1 MSLPIELY
9 SDGSCSMNP
18 GPGGYG
24 YIIRY
29 FKDED
34 GEVPKEMDFEEKGG
48 YRLTTNNRMEI
59 MGGLFGIRDILKKIE
74 DKIIE
79 GNVVSVFSDSQYFI
93 DAINKRWIDK
103 WAQNNWVSATTQ
115 FPIKNRDLWEQV
127 IDTLKY
133 AKEKGITITFT
144 HVRGHSNI
152 EYNEKADRLAVS
164 ASADSA
170 SYKIDEKY
178 EEERNKRRGFGH
190 FDKKE

>member
-1 MSLPIELY
+1 MSLAIELY
-9 SDGSCSMNP
+9 TDGSCSMNP
-18 GPGGYG
+18 GPGGYA

-29 FKDED
+29 FKDVD
-34 GEVPKEMDFEEKGG
+34 GEVPKEIDFEEKGG

-59 MGGLFGIRDILKKIE
+59 MAGIFGIRDILKKIE
-74 DKIIE
+74 DKVIE
-79 GNVVSVFSDSQYFI
+79 GSIVSVFSDSQYFI

-103 WAQNNWVSATTQ
+103 WEQNNWISTTTK
-115 FPIKNRDLWEQV
+115 FHIKNRDLWEQV
-127 IDTLKY
+127 IDTLKET
-133 AKEKGITITFT
+133 KEKGITITFT

-164 ASADSA
+164 ATADSA

>member
-9 SDGSCSMNP
+9 TDGSCSMNP

-29 FKDED
+29 FKDVD
-34 GEVPKEMDFEEKGG
+34 GEVPKEIDFEEKGG

-59 MGGLFGIRDILKKIE
+59 MAGIFGIRDILKKIE
-74 DKIIE
+74 DKVIE
-79 GNVVSVFSDSQYFI
+79 GSIVSVFSDSQYFI

-103 WAQNNWVSATTQ
+103 WEQNNWISTTTK
-115 FPIKNRDLWEQV
+115 FHIKNRDLWEQV
-127 IDTLKY
+127 IDTLKD

-164 ASADSA
+164 ATADSA

-178 EEERNKRRGFGH
+178 EEERNKRRSFGH

>member
-1 MSLPIELY
+1 MSAIELY
-9 SDGSCSMNP
+9 TDGSCSMNP

-29 FKDED
+29 FKDVTDEI
-34 GEVPKEMDFEEKGG
+34 PKEMNFEEKGG

-59 MGGLFGIRDILKKIE
+59 MAGIFGIRDILKKIE
-74 DKIIE
+74 DKVIE
-79 GNVVSVFSDSQYFI
+79 GSIVSVFSDSQYFI

-103 WAQNNWVSATTQ
+103 WEQNNWISTTTK
-115 FPIKNRDLWEQV
+115 FHIKNRDLWEQV
-127 IDTLKY
+127 IDTLKET
-133 AKEKGITITFT
+133 KEKGITITFT

-164 ASADSA
+164 ATADSA

-178 EEERNKRRGFGH
+178 EEERNKRRSFGH
-190 FDKKE
+190 FDKKG